1 MHCTTCP
8 ILFHLMTMTKFPIRI
23 PWGISYIDLIF
34 SGKTYQY
41 SVKWGDSRDTRVS
54 NYSAKSLVWGFFLS
68 FFISEKMIFM
78 FSCKCVL
85 AYGNKYLQ
93 SISCIRLPSSQK
105 IETVLLSFLEKN
117 PYISV
122 IKRFEQI
129 LWNKWNRCF
138 KRALLNIIYFLLLK
152 FVTMFV
158 T

>member
-1 MHCTTCP
+1 MHCTACP

-23 PWGISYIDLIF
+23 PWRISYIDLIF

-129 LWNKWNRCF
+129 LWNKWKRCF

>member
-1 MHCTTCP
+1 MHCTACP

-23 PWGISYIDLIF
+23 PWGISYINLIF
-34 SGKTYQY
+34 SGKTNQH

-93 SISCIRLPSSQK
+93 SISCIRNLITPLPK
-105 IETVLLSFLEKN
+105 KLKLCYCPLLKKN
-117 PYISV
+117 YISV
-122 IKRFEQI
+122 IKLFEQI

-138 KRALLNIIYFLLLK
+138 KRALLNIILTRAFI
-152 FVTMFV
+152 M
-158 T
+158 